1 MRVRPRVV
9 ISSLVAALA
18 LLTWQAGPLRSA
30 QDHQLS
36 GRDVAL
42 ISRAFLDNHFSRE
55 QFDHDRAMAMLDNV
69 LNQYDPEHLYFLQPD
84 IQEFQRDAGHL
95 EDTLARGEVTLAFR
109 IYQRFLERAAELE
122 RQVLA
127 LEQEPLT
134 LQGNETMRV
143 NRRDAPYPADP
154 AEQREI
160 LRKRVKLELLQQ
172 TQSGIAMAEAK
183 EDLSR
188 RYRNVRLRME
198 QYNNNDVLSSYLNA
212 FTKSFDPHSRYMTQE
227 DLENFNIDMRLS
239 LEGIGA
245 TLRWEDGYT
254 IINTIIPGGAAAR
267 EGTLRPEDKIIAVAQ
282 GKGAFEDVRNM
293 RLSDVVRLIRGE
305 RGTTVRLAFLR
316 KVEGVVEKRLE
327 TAIVRDKIELKESEA
342 SAELHTLQSEA
353 MDKPLRLGVIKL
365 PTFYVDFA
373 GRNSFNSEYKS
384 ASRDVAG
391 LLAQFIEQKVDGM
404 VLDLRNN
411 PGGGLDEAVAV
422 AGLFL
427 DRGPVV
433 MVKTARGRITYH
445 TNPRKEAMYKGPLVV
460 LTSRY
465 SASASEIV
473 AGALKDYG
481 RAVIVGE
488 SSTFGKGTVQNV
500 IGLPGKLGALKT
512 TVAKFYRPG
521 SSSTQNLGVRSD
533 IVLPSIN
540 NHLDI
545 GEASQPNA
553 MPWDAVQPARFHR
566 WAQLDPVL
574 PLLRALTEE
583 RQRSNPKFQAVMADV
598 EDYVRHRKGRETVRL
613 SEVLDEEKP
622 PAPRP
627 ANGMHG
633 EDAPPE
639 DDVVLQEGLRILTD
653 FIQITARQQTQGR
666 LANQ

>member
-1 MRVRPRVV
+1 MRVRLRVV

-18 LLTWQAGPLRSA
+18 LLTWQVAPLQSA

-55 QFDHDRAMAMLDNV
+55 QFDHDRAMAMLENV
-69 LNQYDPEHLYFLQPD
+69 LNQYDPEHLYFLQSD
-84 IQEFQRDAGHL
+84 IEEFQRDAAHL
-95 EDTLARGEVTLAFR
+95 EDTLARGQVALAFR
-109 IYQRFLERAAELE
+109 IHQRFLERAGELE
-122 RQVLA
+122 QQVLA
-127 LEQEPLT
+127 LEQEPLA
-134 LQGNETMRV
+134 LRGDETMRV
-143 NRRDAPYPADP
+143 NRRDAPYPAGK

-160 LRKRVKLELLQQ
+160 LRKRVKLELLQL
-172 TQSGIAMAEAK
+172 TQSGIDMAEAK

-188 RYRNVRLRME
+188 RYRNVRLRMA
-198 QYNNNDVLSSYLNA
+198 QYNNNDVLSGYLNA

-282 GKGAFEDVRNM
+282 GQGPFEDVRNM

-316 KVEGVVEKRLE
+316 KVEGVVEKRME
-327 TAIVRDKIELKESEA
+327 TAIVRDRIELKESEA
-342 SAELHTLQSEA
+342 SAELHTLQPA
-353 MDKPLRLGVIKL
+353 GMDKPLRLGVIKL

-391 LLAQFIEQKVDGM
+391 LLARFIEDGVDGL

-445 TNPRKEAMYKGPLVV
+445 TNPRRKAMYTGPLVV

-533 IVLPSIN
+533 IVLPSLN
-540 NHLDI
+540 NHLEI

-553 MPWDAVQPARFHR
+553 MPWDAVQPARFDR

-583 RQRSNPKFQAVMADV
+583 RQRSNPEFQDVIADV
-598 EDYVRHRKGRETVRL
+598 EDYVRNRKGRDTVRL
-613 SEVLDEEKP
+613 AEVLEAEKP
-622 PAPRP
+622 AGPRP
-627 ANGMHG
+627 ADGMHG
-633 EDAPPE
+633 DDTPAE
-639 DDVVLQEGLRILTD
+639 DDLVLQEGLRILAD
-653 FIQITARQQTQGR
+653 FVQISARQQTQGR
-666 LANQ
+666 LATQ

>member
-1 MRVRPRVV
+1 MRVRLRVV

-18 LLTWQAGPLRSA
+18 LLTWQVAPLQSA

-55 QFDHDRAMAMLDNV
+55 QFDHDRAMAMLENV
-69 LNQYDPEHLYFLQPD
+69 LNQYDPEHLYFLQSD
-84 IQEFQRDAGHL
+84 IEEFQRDAAHL
-95 EDTLARGEVTLAFR
+95 EDTLARGQVALAFR
-109 IYQRFLERAAELE
+109 IHQRFLERAGELE
-122 RQVLA
+122 QQVLA
-127 LEQEPLT
+127 LEQEPLA
-134 LQGNETMRV
+134 LRGDETMRV
-143 NRRDAPYPADP
+143 NRRDAPYPAGK

-160 LRKRVKLELLQQ
+160 LRKRVKLELLQL
-172 TQSGIAMAEAK
+172 TQSGIDMAEAK

-188 RYRNVRLRME
+188 RYRNVRLRMA
-198 QYNNNDVLSSYLNA
+198 QYNNNDVLSGYLNA

-254 IINTIIPGGAAAR
+254 IINTIIPGG
-267 EGTLRPEDKIIAVAQ
+267 
-282 GKGAFEDVRNM
+282 
-293 RLSDVVRLIRGE
+293 
-305 RGTTVRLAFLR
+305 
-316 KVEGVVEKRLE
+316 
-327 TAIVRDKIELKESEA
+327 
-342 SAELHTLQSEA
+342 
-353 MDKPLRLGVIKL
+353 
-365 PTFYVDFA
+365 
-373 GRNSFNSEYKS
+373 
-384 ASRDVAG
+384 
-391 LLAQFIEQKVDGM
+391 
-404 VLDLRNN
+404 
-411 PGGGLDEAVAV
+411 GLDEAVAV

-445 TNPRKEAMYKGPLVV
+445 TNPRRKAMYTGPLVV

-533 IVLPSIN
+533 IVLPSLN
-540 NHLDI
+540 NHLEI

-553 MPWDAVQPARFHR
+553 MPWDAVQPARFDR

-583 RQRSNPKFQAVMADV
+583 RQRSNPEFQDVIADV
-598 EDYVRHRKGRETVRL
+598 EDYVRNRKGRDTVRL
-613 SEVLDEEKP
+613 AEVLEAEKP
-622 PAPRP
+622 AGPRP
-627 ANGMHG
+627 ADGMHG
-633 EDAPPE
+633 DDTPAE
-639 DDVVLQEGLRILTD
+639 DDLVLQEGLRILAD
-653 FIQITARQQTQGR
+653 FVQISARQQTQGR
-666 LANQ
+666 LATQ